1 MIHGSQTFGSVV
13 ALFGN
18 EDREWLNCV
27 FLDEMGFVVAHHN
40 VFILVAIAC
49 FLARCQLFVQ
59 GQAHS
64 MAITFTPSVGELI
77 ECDFGEF
84 LTPPPNPIFN
94 GLIAPEIVKKRLVV
108 VLNGRL
114 PNECVLV
121 VPISSSGNANA
132 VTRGFHVHLPTELI
146 TVTKFYDRRDRWA
159 IADCMTHVSKK
170 RLFPIW
176 NGPTLVK
183 DYLPREVVTAI
194 QKAAIKSLSASALLA
209 PDVVVAPPKSTS
221 K

>member
-1 MIHGSQTFGSVV
+1 
-13 ALFGN
+13 
-18 EDREWLNCV
+18 
-27 FLDEMGFVVAHHN
+27 
-40 VFILVAIAC
+40 
-49 FLARCQLFVQ
+49 
-59 GQAHS
+59 
-64 MAITFTPSVGELI
+64 MAITFTPNVGELI

-84 LTPPPNPIFN
+84 LTPPPNPIFD
-94 GLIAPEIVKKRLVV
+94 GIISPEIIKKRLVV

-121 VPISSSGNANA
+121 VPISSSGNPNA
-132 VTRGFHVHLPTELI
+132 VTRGFHVHLPTKLI

-209 PDVVVAPPKSTS
+209 PDVVAAPPKSTA